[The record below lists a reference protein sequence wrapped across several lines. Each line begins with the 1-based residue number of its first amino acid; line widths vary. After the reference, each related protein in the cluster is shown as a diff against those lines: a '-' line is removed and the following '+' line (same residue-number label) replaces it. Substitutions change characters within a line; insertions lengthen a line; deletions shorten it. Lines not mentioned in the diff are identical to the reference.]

1 MCARCCVR
9 LRPSAAPPLAPASSA
24 LRPVARRRFTRRRRV
39 RLRSYWCSLWSFLCV
54 GCLLGAPSGA
64 LSLRL
69 PVPLV
74 RYPLSCNL
82 ISADQGS
89 LFPRRGFCF
98 PCELSRMALVNHLCV
113 GVGSAAVPLHQFRAR
128 FLGSQCTSPFS
139 CCYLSVW
146 SQSGPIIWCGFPL
159 APPTICP
166 LPEGCTSR
174 RYSLLGRYCLKV
186 VKISPPTLD
195 HVCSPAPRSSRSR
208 PQATDTARRRRRRCD
223 G

>member
-1 MCARCCVR
+1 MGVHSSRLVPRWGVAACPPFVMLGWCSLLTVPYSPWSCRMCARCCVR

-113 GVGSAAVPLHQFRAR
+113 GVGYCCCPSASISRTLPWQPMYFSFFVLLLVCVESVGPHHMVR
-128 FLGSQCTSPFS
+128 FPFS
-139 CCYLSVW
+139 
-146 SQSGPIIWCGFPL
+146 
-159 APPTICP
+159 PPDHMP
-166 LPEGCTSR
+166 PSR
-174 RYSLLGRYCLKV
+174 GVYF
-186 VKISPPTLD
+186 
-195 HVCSPAPRSSRSR
+195 
-208 PQATDTARRRRRRCD
+208 
-223 G
+223 

>member
-1 MCARCCVR
+1 MGPRRGRAFISACTPLGRGCLPSLCDAWLVFIACSPWSSRMCARCCVR

-54 GCLLGAPSGA
+54 GYLLGAPSGA

-113 GVGSAAVPLHQFRAR
+113 GVSGLLLLSLCINFAHASLAANVLLLFRAVTC
-128 FLGSQCTSPFS
+128 L
-139 CCYLSVW
+139 
-146 SQSGPIIWCGFPL
+146 CGVSR
-159 APPTICP
+159 APSY
-166 LPEGCTSR
+166 GAV
-174 RYSLLGRYCLKV
+174 SL
-186 VKISPPTLD
+186 
-195 HVCSPAPRSSRSR
+195 
-208 PQATDTARRRRRRCD
+208 
-223 G
+223 